1 LTTGTITGNLISED
15 DGKIETKDETTVITG
30 AVTVAGETTI
40 KAANITGNVNVSKGT
55 VSITTATGA
64 IGGTLTVSGGDA
76 TIVSETAITGAVTV
90 SKGKANITAKT
101 TFGAG
106 ITVSDGEATVEA
118 KGTGVEAGSAT
129 ITGAVSV
136 TGGKLTLTDGRA
148 TTASTVSAGTF
159 IMNGGSIITTTGSAL
174 KVTGGTVTIQGASK
188 LSTSAS
194 SSYALEL
201 EATNDIN
208 ATIQGTAEVSVTT
221 TATNAISVKG
231 VTDKALNLNIDGT
244 AVVKSEVGEA
254 IVEGTSGAA
263 AVINIKGGSVSTT
276 AKSKDAIAL
285 TNGSTLNVSGGT
297 IAGTASAVKVTKG
310 SLNIASGSP
319 VLSATDDVILIGT
332 EAAAGDAKV
341 TLSAADAKYT
351 GANVL
356 KDANSSNLPTLSIS
370 EGQFT
375 GDVTSTK
382 AEYFI
387 SGGHFKLC
395 QNLRTNYIQ
404 YLKEGKKLQYNTKT
418 EFYDVVAE

>member
-1 LTTGTITGNLISED
+1 
-15 DGKIETKDETTVITG
+15 
-30 AVTVAGETTI
+30 
-40 KAANITGNVNVSKGT
+40 
-55 VSITTATGA
+55 
-64 IGGTLTVSGGDA
+64 
-76 TIVSETAITGAVTV
+76 
-90 SKGKANITAKT
+90 
-101 TFGAG
+101 
-106 ITVSDGEATVEA
+106 
-118 KGTGVEAGSAT
+118 
-129 ITGAVSV
+129 
-136 TGGKLTLTDGRA
+136 
-148 TTASTVSAGTF
+148 
-159 IMNGGSIITTTGSAL
+159 MNGGSIVTATGSAL

-201 EATNDIN
+201 EAENDIN
-208 ATIQGTAEVSVTT
+208 ATIQSTAEVSVAT

-231 VTDKALNLNIDGT
+231 VAEKVLNLNIDGT
-244 AVVKSEVGEA
+244 AVVKSEVGGA
-254 IVEGTSGAA
+254 IVEGASGAA

-276 AKSKDAIAL
+276 AISKDAIAL
-285 TNGSTLNVSGGT
+285 TNGSTLNVSGGS

-310 SLNIASGSP
+310 ELNIASGSP
-319 VLSATDDVILIGT
+319 VLSATDDVILIGSVN
-332 EAAAGDAKV
+332 AAGDAKV

-356 KDANSSNLPTLSIS
+356 KDDNSTNLPTLSIS